1 MESLKKLILRINE
14 IKTNIDGSCDS
25 FDYLT
30 LQDLYNIAEPKIG
43 ELCSNYNL
51 TNFELPKLS
60 GYNSLVFYAKNN
72 AFKFAIKIYIS
83 HKKNLESIDTI
94 YKHVSYNNISPKIF
108 CDENIDYNSKKY
120 VIKITMSERLI
131 LFIDFEWKS
140 LDQVKN
146 SIISLI
152 EKTLKLHSLGYVH
165 NDIKYE
171 NLGLDNDGTIYL
183 FDYDNFS
190 EINRSTC
197 LLDYSTA
204 ICHPP
209 DILVKSSI
217 AIGLGNQIIDLFSI
231 CAIILG
237 EIVGLNFWAFNNKQI
252 REKDIQVRNFKR
264 NRIHDAIQRKIYHK
278 FKELCLSQFWFSLV
292 NFLHLVFQKNERI
305 KNKQAFMRRAKKLVS
320 RMKIYKETTIDY
332 KITGK
337 TWEFNSIFSKKIPN
351 KYIKLMEKHRVE
363 EIIFGDKYN
372 VVPNIPNF
380 IKKITFGK
388 KFNSSVDFLPE
399 SIEEIEFGIRF
410 NQPIDNLPKSLLVLR
425 LGPDFDQSVDNLPEN
440 LEKLYFSHSCLAK
453 FNRPMDNLPKNLKV
467 LRTAFLFDNRI
478 EKLPDSIED
487 MRLNYKFAQKIHK
500 FPKKLKDFSCSG
512 YYIYR
517 HELPEFT

>member
-1 MESLKKLILRINE
+1 MESLKKLIPRINE
-14 IKTNIDGSCDS
+14 IKTNIDGSCDF

-30 LQDLYNIAEPKIG
+30 LQDLYNIAEPKIE
-43 ELCSNYNL
+43 ELCSKYNL
-51 TNFELPKLS
+51 TNFELPKIN

-72 AFKFAIKIYIS
+72 AFKFAIKIYIC
-83 HKKNLESIDTI
+83 HKKYLEIINTI
-94 YKHVSYNNISPKIF
+94 YKHVSHHDISPKIF
-108 CDENIDYNSKKY
+108 CDENIEYNSKKY
-120 VIKITMSERLI
+120 VVKITMSERLI

-140 LDQVKN
+140 LAQVKN

-190 EINRSTC
+190 EISRLTC
-197 LLDYSTA
+197 SMDFSTA
-204 ICHPP
+204 VCHPP
-209 DILVKSSI
+209 DILVESSI
-217 AIGLGNQIIDLFSI
+217 AIRLGNQIIDLFSV

-237 EIVGLNFWAFNNKQI
+237 EIIGLNFWRFDNEQL
-252 REKDIQVRNFKR
+252 REKDIQIRNFKR
-264 NRIHDAIQRKIYHK
+264 NRIHDAIQRNIHRK

-292 NFLHLVFQKNERI
+292 NFIHLVLQKNERI
-305 KNKQAFMRRAKKLVS
+305 KNKQAFTRRAKKLVS
-320 RMKIYKETTIDY
+320 RMKIYRETTIDY

-351 KYIKLMEKHRVE
+351 KYIKLMKKNSVE

-372 VVPNIPNF
+372 LVPNIPNF
-380 IKKITFGK
+380 VKKITFGK
-388 KFNSSVDFLPE
+388 YFNSSVNSLSE
-399 SIEEIEFGIRF
+399 GIEEIEFGIRF
-410 NQPIDNLPKSLLVLR
+410 NQQIDNLPKSLLVLK

-453 FNRPMDNLPKNLKV
+453 FNRPMDNLPNNLKV
-467 LRTAFLFDNRI
+467 LRTAFLFDQSI
-478 EKLPDSIED
+478 EKLPDSIEEL
-487 MRLNYKFAQKIHK
+487 RLNYKFAQKIHK
-500 FPKKLKDFSCSG
+500 FPKNLKDFSCSG

-517 HELPEFT
+517 HQLPDY

>member
-1 MESLKKLILRINE
+1 MESLKKLIPRINE
-14 IKTNIDGSCDS
+14 IKTNIDGSCDF

-30 LQDLYNIAEPKIG
+30 LQDLYNIAEPKIE
-43 ELCSNYNL
+43 ELCSKYNL
-51 TNFELPKLS
+51 TNFELPKIN

-72 AFKFAIKIYIS
+72 AFKFAIKIYIC
-83 HKKNLESIDTI
+83 HKKYLEIINTI
-94 YKHVSYNNISPKIF
+94 YKHVSHHDISPKIF
-108 CDENIDYNSKKY
+108 CDENIEYNSKKY
-120 VIKITMSERLI
+120 VVKITMSERLI

-140 LDQVKN
+140 LAQMKN

-190 EINRSTC
+190 EISRLTC
-197 LLDYSTA
+197 SMDFSTA
-204 ICHPP
+204 VCHPP
-209 DILVKSSI
+209 DILVESSI
-217 AIGLGNQIIDLFSI
+217 AIRLGNQIIDLFSV

-237 EIVGLNFWAFNNKQI
+237 EIIGLNFWRFDNEQL

-264 NRIHDAIQRKIYHK
+264 NRIHDAIQRKINSK

-292 NFLHLVFQKNERI
+292 NFIHLVLQKNERI
-305 KNKQAFMRRAKKLVS
+305 KNKQAFTRRAKKLVS
-320 RMKIYKETTIDY
+320 RMKIYRETTIDY

-351 KYIKLMEKHRVE
+351 KYIKLMKKNSVE

-372 VVPNIPNF
+372 LVPNIPNF
-380 IKKITFGK
+380 VKKITFGK
-388 KFNSSVDFLPE
+388 KFNSSVNSLQE
-399 SIEEIEFGIRF
+399 GIEEIEFGIRF
-410 NQPIDNLPKSLLVLR
+410 NQPINNLPKSLLVLK

-453 FNRPMDNLPKNLKV
+453 FNRPIDNLPKNLKV
-467 LRTAFLFDNRI
+467 LRTAFLFDHSI

-487 MRLNYKFAQKIHK
+487 IRLNYKFAQKIHK
-500 FPKKLKDFSCSG
+500 FPKNLKDFSCSG

-517 HELPEFT
+517 HQLPDY

>member
-1 MESLKKLILRINE
+1 MESLKKLKPRINE

-30 LQDLYNIAEPKIG
+30 LQDLYNIAEPKIE
-43 ELCSNYNL
+43 ELCSKYNL
-51 TNFELPKLS
+51 TNFELPKIN
-60 GYNSLVFYAKNN
+60 GHNSLVLYAKNN

-83 HKKNLESIDTI
+83 HKKYLESIDTI
-94 YKHVSYNNISPKIF
+94 YKHVSYHDISPKIF
-108 CDENIDYNSKKY
+108 CDENIEYNSKNY
-120 VIKITMSERLI
+120 VVKITMSERLI
-131 LFIDFEWKS
+131 LFSEFEWKS
-140 LDQVKN
+140 LTQVKN

-152 EKTLKLHSLGYVH
+152 EKTLKLHSLSYVH

-171 NLGLDNDGTIYL
+171 NLGLDNDGNIYL

-190 EINRSTC
+190 KISRNTC
-197 LLDYSTA
+197 RLDFSTA
-204 ICHPP
+204 VCHPP

-237 EIVGLNFWAFNNKQI
+237 EIVKLNSWAFDNEQLC
-252 REKDIQVRNFKR
+252 EKDIQVRNFKG
-264 NRIHDAIQRKIYHK
+264 NRIHDAIQRNILRK
-278 FKELCLSQFWFSLV
+278 FKDFCLSQFWFSLV

-332 KITGK
+332 KINGK
-337 TWEFNSIFSKKIPN
+337 TWEFNSIFSRKIPN
-351 KYIKLMEKHRVE
+351 KYIKLMEKHNVE

-388 KFNSSVDFLPE
+388 KFNSSVDSLPE
-399 SIEEIEFGIRF
+399 GIEEIEFGIRF
-410 NQPIDNLPKSLLVLR
+410 NQPIDNLPKSLLVLK

-440 LEKLYFSHSCLAK
+440 LEKLYFSHSCLEK

-467 LRTAFLFDNRI
+467 LRTAFLFDHNI
-478 EKLPDSIED
+478 DKLPDSIEEL
-487 MRLNYKFAQKIHK
+487 RLNYKFAQKIHK

-517 HELPEFT
+517 HQLPDY

>member
-1 MESLKKLILRINE
+1 MESLKKLIPRINE
-14 IKTNIDGSCDS
+14 IKTNIDGSCDF

-30 LQDLYNIAEPKIG
+30 LQDLYNIAEPKIE
-43 ELCSNYNL
+43 ELCSKYNL
-51 TNFELPKLS
+51 TNFELPKIN

-72 AFKFAIKIYIS
+72 AFKFAIKIYIC
-83 HKKNLESIDTI
+83 HKKYLEIINTI
-94 YKHVSYNNISPKIF
+94 YKHVSHHDISPKIF
-108 CDENIDYNSKKY
+108 CDENIEYNSKKY
-120 VIKITMSERLI
+120 VVKITMSERLI

-140 LDQVKN
+140 LAQVKN

-190 EINRSTC
+190 EISRLTC
-197 LLDYSTA
+197 SMDFSTA
-204 ICHPP
+204 VCHPP
-209 DILVKSSI
+209 DILVESSI
-217 AIGLGNQIIDLFSI
+217 AIRLGNQIIDLFSV

-237 EIVGLNFWAFNNKQI
+237 EIIGLNFWRFDNEQL
-252 REKDIQVRNFKR
+252 REKDIQIRNFKR
-264 NRIHDAIQRKIYHK
+264 NRIHDAIQRNIHRK

-292 NFLHLVFQKNERI
+292 NFLYLVLQKNERI
-305 KNKQAFMRRAKKLVS
+305 KNKQAFTRRAKKLVS
-320 RMKIYKETTIDY
+320 RMKIYRETTIDY

-351 KYIKLMEKHRVE
+351 KYIKLMKKNSVE

-372 VVPNIPNF
+372 LVPNIPNF
-380 IKKITFGK
+380 VKKITFGK
-388 KFNSSVDFLPE
+388 KFNSSVNSLQE
-399 SIEEIEFGIRF
+399 GIEEIEFGIRF
-410 NQPIDNLPKSLLVLR
+410 NQPINNLPKSLLVLK

-453 FNRPMDNLPKNLKV
+453 FNRPIDNLPKNLKV
-467 LRTAFLFDNRI
+467 LRTAFLFDQSI
-478 EKLPDSIED
+478 EKLPDSIEEL
-487 MRLNYKFAQKIHK
+487 RLNYKFAQKIHK
-500 FPKKLKDFSCSG
+500 FPKNLKDFSCSG

-517 HELPEFT
+517 HQLPDY

>member
-1 MESLKKLILRINE
+1 MESLKKLIPRINE

-30 LQDLYNIAEPKIG
+30 LQDLYNIAEPKIV
-43 ELCSNYNL
+43 ELCSKYNL
-51 TNFELPKLS
+51 TNFELPNTS
-60 GYNSLVFYAKNN
+60 GHNSLVFYAKNN
-72 AFKFAIKIYIS
+72 VFKFAIKIYIN
-83 HKKNLESIDTI
+83 HKKYLESIDTI
-94 YKHVSYNNISPKIF
+94 YKHVSHHDISPKIF
-108 CDENIDYNSKKY
+108 CDENIEYNSKKY
-120 VIKITMSERLI
+120 VVKITMSERLI
-131 LFIDFEWKS
+131 LFSDFEWKS
-140 LDQVKN
+140 LDQMKN

-171 NLGLDNDGTIYL
+171 NLGLDADGNIYL

-190 EINRSTC
+190 EISKRTC
-197 LLDYSTA
+197 LLDYSSA
-204 ICHPP
+204 VCHPP

-217 AIGLGNQIIDLFSI
+217 AIGLGNQIIDLFSV
-231 CAIILG
+231 CEIILG
-237 EIVGLNFWAFNNKQI
+237 EIVGLNFWRFDNKQL

-264 NRIHDAIQRKIYHK
+264 NRIHDAIQRKIHSN

-292 NFLHLVFQKNERI
+292 NFLHLVLQKNERI
-305 KNKQAFMRRAKKLVS
+305 KNKQAFTRRAKKLVS
-320 RMKIYKETTIDY
+320 RMKIYRETTIDY
-332 KITGK
+332 KINGK

-351 KYIKLMEKHRVE
+351 KYIKLMEKHNVE

-380 IKKITFGK
+380 VKKITFGK
-388 KFNSSVDFLPE
+388 KFNLSVDSLPE
-399 SIEEIEFGIRF
+399 GIEEIEFGIKF
-410 NQPIDNLPKSLLVLR
+410 NQSIDNLPKSLLVLK
-425 LGPDFDQSVDNLPEN
+425 LGPDFNQSVDNLPEN

-467 LRTAFLFDNRI
+467 LRTAFLFDHRI
-478 EKLPDSIED
+478 EKFPDSIEEL
-487 MRLNYKFAQKIHK
+487 RLNYKFAQKINK
-500 FPKKLKDFSCSG
+500 FPKNLKDFSCSG

-517 HELPEFT
+517 HQLPDY

>member
-1 MESLKKLILRINE
+1 MESLKKLIPRINE

-30 LQDLYNIAEPKIG
+30 LHDLYNIAEPKIG
-43 ELCSNYNL
+43 ELCSKYNL
-51 TNFELPKLS
+51 TNFELPNTS
-60 GYNSLVFYAKNN
+60 GHNSLVFYAKNN
-72 AFKFAIKIYIS
+72 TFKFAIKIYIC
-83 HKKNLESIDTI
+83 HKKTLESIDAI
-94 YKHVSYNNISPKIF
+94 YKHVSYHDISPKIF
-108 CDENIDYNSKKY
+108 WDENIEYNSTIY
-120 VIKITMSERLI
+120 VVKITMCERLI
-131 LFIDFEWKS
+131 LFRDFEWKS
-140 LDQVKN
+140 LAQVKN

-171 NLGLDNDGTIYL
+171 NLGLDTDGNIYL

-190 EINRSTC
+190 EINRLTC
-197 LLDYSTA
+197 SMDYSTA
-204 ICHPP
+204 VCHPP
-209 DILVKSSI
+209 DILIESSI
-217 AIGLGNQIIDLFSI
+217 DIGLGNQIIDLFSI

-237 EIVGLNFWAFNNKQI
+237 EIVGLNFWRFDNKQLC
-252 REKDIQVRNFKR
+252 EKEFQIRNFKR
-264 NRIHDAIQRKIYHK
+264 NRIHDAIQRKIYRK

-320 RMKIYKETTIDY
+320 RMKIYRETTIDY
-332 KITGK
+332 KINGK

-351 KYIKLMEKHRVE
+351 KYIKLMEKHSVE
-363 EIIFGDKYN
+363 EIIFGDEYN
-372 VVPNIPNF
+372 IVPNIPNF

-388 KFNSSVDFLPE
+388 YFNSSVDSLPE
-399 SIEEIEFGIRF
+399 GIEEIEFGMKF
-410 NQPIDNLPKSLLVLR
+410 NQPINNLPKSLLVLK
-425 LGPDFDQSVDNLPEN
+425 LGPDFDESIDNLPKN

-453 FNRPMDNLPKNLKV
+453 FNRPMENLPQNLKV
-467 LRTAFLFDNRI
+467 LRTAFLFDHNI
-478 EKLPDSIED
+478 EKFPDSIED
-487 MRLNYKFAQKIHK
+487 IRLNYKFAQKIHK

-517 HELPEFT
+517 HELPDY

>member
-1 MESLKKLILRINE
+1 MESLKKLIPRINE
-14 IKTNIDGSCDS
+14 IKTNIDGSCDF

-30 LQDLYNIAEPKIG
+30 LQDLYNIAEPKIE
-43 ELCSNYNL
+43 ELCSKYNL
-51 TNFELPKLS
+51 TNFELPKIN

-72 AFKFAIKIYIS
+72 AFKFAIKIYIC
-83 HKKNLESIDTI
+83 HKKYLEIINTI
-94 YKHVSYNNISPKIF
+94 YKHVSHHDISPKIF
-108 CDENIDYNSKKY
+108 CDENIEYNSKKY
-120 VIKITMSERLI
+120 VVKITMSERLI

-140 LDQVKN
+140 LAQVKN

-190 EINRSTC
+190 EISRLTC
-197 LLDYSTA
+197 SMDFSTA
-204 ICHPP
+204 VCHPP
-209 DILVKSSI
+209 DILVESSI
-217 AIGLGNQIIDLFSI
+217 AIRLGNQIIDLFSV

-237 EIVGLNFWAFNNKQI
+237 EIIGLNFWRFDNEQL
-252 REKDIQVRNFKR
+252 REKDIQIRNFKR
-264 NRIHDAIQRKIYHK
+264 NRIHDAIQRNIHRK

-292 NFLHLVFQKNERI
+292 NFIHLVLQKNERI
-305 KNKQAFMRRAKKLVS
+305 KNKQAFTRRAKKLVS
-320 RMKIYKETTIDY
+320 RMKIYRETTIDY

-351 KYIKLMEKHRVE
+351 KYIKLMKKNSVE

-372 VVPNIPNF
+372 LVPNIPNF
-380 IKKITFGK
+380 VKKITFGK
-388 KFNSSVDFLPE
+388 KFNSSVNSLQE
-399 SIEEIEFGIRF
+399 GIEEIEFGIRF
-410 NQPIDNLPKSLLVLR
+410 NQQIDNLPKSLLVLK

-467 LRTAFLFDNRI
+467 LRTAFLFDQSI
-478 EKLPDSIED
+478 EKLPDSIEEL
-487 MRLNYKFAQKIHK
+487 RLNYKFAQKIHK
-500 FPKKLKDFSCSG
+500 FPKNLKDFSCSG

-517 HELPEFT
+517 HQLPDY

>member
-1 MESLKKLILRINE
+1 MESLKKLIPKINE

-25 FDYLT
+25 FDYIT
-30 LQDLYNIAEPKIG
+30 LQDLYNIAEPKIE
-43 ELCSNYNL
+43 ELCSKYNL
-51 TNFELPKLS
+51 RNFELPKIS
-60 GYNSLVFYAKNN
+60 GHNSLVFYAKNN
-72 AFKFAIKIYIS
+72 TFMFVIKINII
-83 HKKNLESIDTI
+83 HKKNLESIDRI
-94 YKHVSYNNISPKIF
+94 YKNVSYHDISPKIF
-108 CDENIDYNSKKY
+108 CDENIEYNSTKY
-120 VIKITMSERLI
+120 VVKITMSERLI
-131 LFIDFEWKS
+131 LFNYFEWKS
-140 LDQVKN
+140 LDQMKN

-183 FDYDNFS
+183 FDFDNFS
-190 EINRSTC
+190 KISRSTC
-197 LLDYSTA
+197 RLDFSTDV
-204 ICHPP
+204 CHPP

-217 AIGLGNQIIDLFSI
+217 LIGLGNQIIDLFSI

-237 EIVGLNFWAFNNKQI
+237 DIIGLNFWYFDNKQLI
-252 REKDIQVRNFKR
+252 EKDIQIRNFKR
-264 NRIHDAIQRKIYHK
+264 NRIYDSIQRRIYHK
-278 FKELCLSQFWFSLV
+278 YNDHCLSQFWFSLV

-305 KNKQAFMRRAKKLVS
+305 KNKQAFTRRAKKLVS
-320 RMKIYKETTIDY
+320 RMKIYRETRFDY
-332 KITGK
+332 KTYGK

-351 KYIKLMEKHRVE
+351 KYIKLMEKYRVE

-388 KFNSSVDFLPE
+388 YFNSGVDSLPE
-399 SIEEIEFGIRF
+399 GIEEIEFGMKF
-410 NQPIDNLPKSLLVLR
+410 NQPIDNLPKSLLVLK

-440 LEKLYFSHSCLAK
+440 VEKLYFSHSCLAK

-467 LRTAFLFDNRI
+467 LRTAFLFDHNI
-478 EKLPDSIED
+478 EKFPDSIEEL
-487 MRLNYKFAQKIHK
+487 RLNYKFAQKIRK
-500 FPKKLKDFSCSG
+500 FPKNLKDFSCSG

-517 HELPEFT
+517 HQLPDY

>member
-1 MESLKKLILRINE
+1 MESLKKLIPRINE
-14 IKTNIDGSCDS
+14 IKTNIDGSCDF

-30 LQDLYNIAEPKIG
+30 LQDLYNIAEPKIE
-43 ELCSNYNL
+43 ELCSKYNL
-51 TNFELPKLS
+51 TNFELPKIN

-72 AFKFAIKIYIS
+72 AFKFAIKIYIC
-83 HKKNLESIDTI
+83 HKKYLEIINTI
-94 YKHVSYNNISPKIF
+94 YKHVSHHDISPKIF
-108 CDENIDYNSKKY
+108 CDENIEYNSKKY
-120 VIKITMSERLI
+120 VVKITMSERLI

-140 LDQVKN
+140 LAQMKN

-190 EINRSTC
+190 EISRLTC
-197 LLDYSTA
+197 SMDFSTA
-204 ICHPP
+204 VCHPP
-209 DILVKSSI
+209 DILVESSI
-217 AIGLGNQIIDLFSI
+217 AIRLGNQIIDLFSV

-237 EIVGLNFWAFNNKQI
+237 EIIGLNFWRFDNEQL
-252 REKDIQVRNFKR
+252 REKDIQIRNFKR
-264 NRIHDAIQRKIYHK
+264 NRIHDAIQRNIHRK

-292 NFLHLVFQKNERI
+292 NFIHLVLQKNERI
-305 KNKQAFMRRAKKLVS
+305 KNKQAFTRRAKKLVS
-320 RMKIYKETTIDY
+320 RMKIYRETTIDY

-351 KYIKLMEKHRVE
+351 KYIKLMKKNSVE

-372 VVPNIPNF
+372 LVPNIPNF
-380 IKKITFGK
+380 VKKITFGK
-388 KFNSSVDFLPE
+388 KFNSSVNSLQE
-399 SIEEIEFGIRF
+399 GIEEIEFGIRF
-410 NQPIDNLPKSLLVLR
+410 NQQIDNLPKSLLVLK

-467 LRTAFLFDNRI
+467 LRTAFLFDQSI
-478 EKLPDSIED
+478 EKLPDSIEEL
-487 MRLNYKFAQKIHK
+487 RLNYKFAQKIHK
-500 FPKKLKDFSCSG
+500 FPKNLKDFSCSG

-517 HELPEFT
+517 HQLPDY